1 MNVRQLLIINCALLI
16 ALCAFAQGKGGEA
29 EAEVIYTVRSSV
41 GLPVAGSAEDASNK
55 MTALAPS
62 TQTSASTAKRQ
73 PDPERPMAF
82 GINSVSPNPFNPVC
96 EIEFEIGEE
105 TDVELEIYD
114 ISGRLVS
121 RLIDV
126 EEMPAGLY
134 RISWDGAE
142 NPSGTYLA
150 RFTASG
156 KTEVRRLVYLK

>member
-1 MNVRQLLIINCALLI
+1 MKYVTLILIVIAL
-16 ALCAFAQGKGGEA
+16 ALCAFAQEKGGSA

-73 PDPERPMAF
+73 PDPERPLAF

-96 EIEFEIGEE
+96 EIEFEVGEE
-105 TDVELEIYD
+105 TAVELDIYD

-121 RLIDV
+121 RLIDN
-126 EEMPAGLY
+126 EEMPAGVY

-156 KTEVRRLVYLK
+156 KTDVRRLVYLK

>member
-1 MNVRQLLIINCALLI
+1 MKYVTLILIFLAL
-16 ALCAFAQGKGGEA
+16 ALCAFAQEKGGSA
-29 EAEVIYTVRSSV
+29 ETEVIYTVRSSV
-41 GLPVAGSAEDASNK
+41 GLPTAGSAEDASNK

-73 PDPERPMAF
+73 PDPERPLAF
-82 GINSVSPNPFNPVC
+82 GINSITPNPFNPAC

-105 TDVELEIYD
+105 TDVVLEIYD

-121 RLIDV
+121 RLIDN
-126 EEMPAGLY
+126 EEMTAGLY